1 MTRSRSVESGFSRK
15 STAPKRVARTA
26 ISTLACPEI
35 ITTGVVVPVAFK
47 SSSSDI
53 PSLPGMTTSEK
64 ITSNRS
70 ARISSNARMA
80 LSHTVAS

>member
-1 MTRSRSVESGFSRK
+1 LKVASREIDS
-15 STAPKRVARTA
+15 AQARGPHRDFDA
-26 ISTLACPEI
+26 GLPGI
-35 ITTGVVVPVAFK
+35 ITTGVVVPAAFK

-70 ARISSNARMA
+70 ARISSNARVA